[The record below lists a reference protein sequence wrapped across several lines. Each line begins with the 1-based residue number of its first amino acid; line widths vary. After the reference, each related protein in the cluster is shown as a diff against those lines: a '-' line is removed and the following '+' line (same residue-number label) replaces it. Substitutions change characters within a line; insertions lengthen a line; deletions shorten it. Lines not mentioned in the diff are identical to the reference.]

1 MNITLDRKPGCEA
14 EMHVE
19 ANAEEVREHQNAV
32 TTKYAKLARV
42 PGYRPGKTPAK
53 IIAKRFAKQ
62 IKEEVEERLVNEGCK
77 TGIQEN
83 DVKALAVRRIEQ
95 ATFHDDG
102 HFTFTAHL
110 TLEPEIQLPEYKG
123 IEVEAP
129 IVEVTDAMIDERLEG
144 FREQFADFED
154 IDGPLAMDD
163 VAVVSLKATLDGQPL
178 SEALPEIASR
188 FGGLDD
194 YWLAMEENALIPGLA
209 PKLVDMNIGDTR
221 DDIEVEVP
229 ADFREADL
237 QGKTLVYSVSLKGI
251 KKRKLPEINDEF
263 AARLLPD
270 KSLAELR
277 DFLRENMEDDLKQRR
292 QNHIIDRIIAHLDG
306 QISAE
311 LPQDAIQRET
321 QRRVDMMVQNAS
333 RQGMS
338 NEEMT
343 QRQDEIFAAASA
355 QARRSVKTSFIVDRI
370 AAEEKITV
378 SQNEL
383 MAEIQ
388 RMAANDRRPIK
399 KVIKEMQER
408 NMIAGIRDRVAFTK
422 TLDFLVENAKITDVP
437 ADQLSQGGEPGAS

>member
-19 ANAEEVREHQNAV
+19 ANADEVREHQNAV

-62 IKEEVEERLVNEGCK
+62 IQEEVEERLVNEGCK

-83 DVKALAVRRIEQ
+83 DIKALAVRRIEQ
-95 ATFHDDG
+95 AKFHDDG

-154 IDGPLAMDD
+154 VDGPLSMDD

-178 SEALPEIASR
+178 SEILPGIASR
-188 FGGLDD
+188 FDGLDD
-194 YWLAMEENALIPGLA
+194 YWLAMEENALVPGLA
-209 PKLVDMNIGDTR
+209 PKLVNMNIGETR
-221 DDIEVEVP
+221 DNIEVEVP
-229 ADFREADL
+229 TDFREADL
-237 QGKTLVYSVSLKGI
+237 QGKTLVYSVSLTGI

-338 NEEMT
+338 NE
-343 QRQDEIFAAASA
+343 
-355 QARRSVKTSFIVDRI
+355 
-370 AAEEKITV
+370 
-378 SQNEL
+378 
-383 MAEIQ
+383 
-388 RMAANDRRPIK
+388 
-399 KVIKEMQER
+399 
-408 NMIAGIRDRVAFTK
+408 
-422 TLDFLVENAKITDVP
+422 
-437 ADQLSQGGEPGAS
+437 